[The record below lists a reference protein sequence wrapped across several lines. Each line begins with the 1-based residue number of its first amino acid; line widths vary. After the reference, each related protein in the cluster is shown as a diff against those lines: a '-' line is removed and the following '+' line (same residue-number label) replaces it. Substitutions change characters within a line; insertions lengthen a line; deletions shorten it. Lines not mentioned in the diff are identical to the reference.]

1 MQARSV
7 RAAPELAFLSIHALV
22 GLLFAS
28 VARWIRFERYKRP
41 VQQSGPS
48 PYFKPAENTALVAAA
63 LRAAADKPASAP

>member
-41 VQQSGPS
+41 VQQS
-48 PYFKPAENTALVAAA
+48 
-63 LRAAADKPASAP
+63 